1 MAPKSWYLLIS
12 SKGWIKATDT
22 YCTHA
27 IECRRYLAL
36 TLLLVY
42 LLHGHS
48 LISARFAKIELIFL
62 SNHFSSSR
70 WDLDHLSFVIR
81 SFQQCLPYWYSY
93 RNDLLWMV
101 LSPDQLDSPLWTSSE
116 SVSVCILPRIF
127 LNLLGRSDG
136 NIRQPLKCNIMK
148 QW

>member
-48 LISARFAKIELIFL
+48 LISARFAKIELILFIKSFFFFSMRPWSFIICDQKFPAVFTLLIFL
-62 SNHFSSSR
+62 SEWPFMDGFITRPVGFSSMNI
-70 WDLDHLSFVIR
+70 IR
-81 SFQQCLPYWYSY
+81 
-93 RNDLLWMV
+93 
-101 LSPDQLDSPLWTSSE
+101 
-116 SVSVCILPRIF
+116 VCISLYSTKNFPEFI
-127 LNLLGRSDG
+127 G
-136 NIRQPLKCNIMK
+136 QK
-148 QW
+148 WWEY